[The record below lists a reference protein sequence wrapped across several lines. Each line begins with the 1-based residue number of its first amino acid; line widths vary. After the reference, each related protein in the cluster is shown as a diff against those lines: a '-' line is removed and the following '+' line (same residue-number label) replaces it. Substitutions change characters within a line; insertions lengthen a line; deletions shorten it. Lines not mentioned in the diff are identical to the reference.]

1 MSDLVPYHII
11 FAAKAGDKEAID
23 AILKHYDAFFTQLST
38 RPALDEYGNSYDVVD
53 QYMKDRIIAGCID
66 EFLTHFD
73 PMQLPPGETIED

>member
-1 MSDLVPYHII
+1 MSNLIPYHII

-38 RPALDEYGNSYDVVD
+38 RTAFDEYGNSYEVVD
-53 QYMKDRIIAGCID
+53 EYMKSRIADGCIE
-66 EFLTHFD
+66 EFLMHFD